1 MKFKMQFYE
10 ALSNLLV
17 AKLRSFLALLGILVG
32 TASVVAMVSGGN
44 LATGAALQELTR
56 LGTNL
61 LSVSIYS
68 QNGGDAQ
75 ANANAPVPIDYQ
87 DTMAM
92 SNQVKGVALV
102 GPYSQVYSQMS
113 FHGQVLNG
121 GIVGV
126 TQRLQ
131 QIVDISMKEGRFISD
146 LDGYSMKCVIG
157 NSLYQTIRQYSGE
170 DLLGKQIQVGKQFCT
185 VVGILNS
192 WQPNSFMYTD
202 LNYSLLMPINAT
214 TIISKYSTINDVIF
228 RLQQN
233 VNIDTVKSNVTQY
246 IQAHTRNMSLFFMS
260 PQQLINS
267 AKKQSQ
273 ILTLFLAF
281 IGSISLLVGGI
292 GVMNIMLV
300 SVVERKREIGI
311 RKAVGARSR
320 DIVSLFLIESVLL
333 SLTGGVVGVILG
345 VVTTYVIVL
354 YKHWQF
360 TIYVIPITAGFC
372 VSVLCGIFFGLY
384 PAYKASRLDP
394 IEALHSA

>member
-1 MKFKMQFYE
+1 MKFKMQLHE

-17 AKLRSFLALLGILVG
+17 SKLRSFLALLGVLVG

-44 LATGAALQELTR
+44 LATQAALQELTR

-68 QNGGDAQ
+68 QNNNQQSAANTPKPMSYQ
-75 ANANAPVPIDYQ
+75 AV
-87 DTMAM
+87 MATP
-92 SNQVKGVALV
+92 SKVHGVTLV
-102 GPYSQVYSQMS
+102 GPYSQIYSQMS
-113 FHGQVLNG
+113 FHGQVLSG

-126 TQRLQ
+126 TQDLQKIVGIRL
-131 QIVDISMKEGRFISD
+131 KEGRFISD

-157 NSLYQTIRQYSGE
+157 NSLYKSIRQHTGE
-170 DLLGKQIQVGKQFCT
+170 DLLNTQIQVGSQFCT
-185 VVGILNS
+185 VVGVMDQ

-202 LNYSLLMPINAT
+202 LNYSLLMPLKASMV
-214 TIISKYSTINDVIF
+214 ISKYATISDIVF
-228 RLQQN
+228 RLQKN
-233 VNIDTVKSNVTQY
+233 LNIAQVKATVQEY
-246 IQAHTRNMSLFFMS
+246 IKLHTSNMSLFFMS
-260 PQQLINS
+260 PQQLIDS
-267 AKKQSQ
+267 AKKQSD

-311 RKAVGARSR
+311 RKAVGARSK

-333 SLTGGVVGVILG
+333 SLTGGVLG
-345 VVTTYVIVL
+345 VVLGVITTYIIAL
-354 YKHWQF
+354 FKGWHF
-360 TIYVIPITAGFC
+360 TIFIMPITAGFC
-372 VSVLCGIFFGLY
+372 VSVLCGVFFGIY